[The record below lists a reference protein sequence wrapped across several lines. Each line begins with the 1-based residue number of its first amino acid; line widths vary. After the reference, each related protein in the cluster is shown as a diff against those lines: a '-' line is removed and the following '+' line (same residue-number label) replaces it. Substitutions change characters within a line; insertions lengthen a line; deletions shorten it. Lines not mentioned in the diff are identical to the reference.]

1 MLADRMELDGGRL
14 LAVASRL
21 LCNRGE
27 CVVRDLE
34 GPFDVLF
41 RVFRG
46 EERALA
52 RVRDAE
58 QDVVPEAV
66 DEPVPPST
74 GVRTERIPE
83 VPDFVFRRE
92 VNITDR
98 SDVLDPRGD
107 PTVVREVLEPAVE
120 LAAEAVD
127 LVVVFRMLREDLE
140 TLEAR
145 CDTDRMAVIRACMER
160 RVPPAAARLE
170 DVHDLR
176 LAPEA
181 RQLEAA
187 ARDFAERRH
196 VGPDVVVF
204 LGAAVRKPESCEDLV
219 ENEHESFLSC

>member
-1 MLADRMELDGGRL
+1 RRGVSRAPREGRFSVQRRLLADRMELDGGRL

-83 VPDFVFRRE
+83 VPD
-92 VNITDR
+92 R
-98 SDVLDPRGD
+98 SEEH
-107 PTVVREVLEPAVE
+107 TSE
-120 LAAEAVD
+120 LQSRFD
-127 LVVVFRMLREDLE
+127 LV
-140 TLEAR
+140 
-145 CDTDRMAVIRACMER
+145 C
-160 RVPPAAARLE
+160 
-170 DVHDLR
+170 
-176 LAPEA
+176 
-181 RQLEAA
+181 
-187 ARDFAERRH
+187 
-196 VGPDVVVF
+196 
-204 LGAAVRKPESCEDLV
+204 
-219 ENEHESFLSC
+219 